1 MRSWIEAAREPGLVG
16 ETLPDRDFRL
26 SRFGLLGIVRR
37 AASGLARR
45 QVGSPVQYAD
55 YWMVEEKGR
64 ALSAGPRV
72 ALASWVR
79 CRIFNATC
87 CHRPELA
94 G

>member
-1 MRSWIEAAREPGLVG
+1 MEAAREPRLAG
-16 ETLPDRDFRL
+16 ETLLGRDFRL
-26 SRFGLLGIVRR
+26 SRSGLLGIVRR

-45 QVGSPVQYAD
+45 QVRSPVQYAD
-55 YWMVEEKGR
+55 YWKVEEKDR

-72 ALASWVR
+72 ALASQVQ
-79 CRIFNATC
+79 CQGINATC

>member
-1 MRSWIEAAREPGLVG
+1 MEAAREPELAG
-16 ETLPDRDFRL
+16 ETLPGRDFRL

-45 QVGSPVQYAD
+45 QAGSSMQYAD
-55 YWMVEEKGR
+55 YWMVEEKGS
-64 ALSAGPRV
+64 ALSADPRV
-72 ALASWVR
+72 ALASWVQ
-79 CRIFNATC
+79 CQVINATC